1 MLNCFVHESSQSI
14 PIYAILAEQWST
26 WLTKQ
31 STLTQDWLHN
41 INFIPYSGNYSFIPN
56 GTGELHHVLLVTQ
69 DETDFW
75 TFGVLPSVLP
85 GGHYHIEGIDGTQL
99 LQIALVWGLGAYE
112 FTRYK
117 PSIRPVAQLLIPTQ
131 KFPSLK
137 IKLEAIYRVRDL
149 INTPADDMTP
159 VELAENVFEIGKN
172 YQAAVTQIVGD
183 DLLTANYP
191 AIYTVGKA
199 SCHEPRLIDLRWGDN
214 QHPKITLVGKG
225 VCFDSG
231 GYNLKS
237 SSAMLAMKK
246 DMGGAANAMGL
257 AEMIMAYQLPVRLRL
272 LIPAVENMISGG
284 AYKPGDIIQTRHG
297 LAVEVGNTDAE
308 GRLILADALCE
319 ADSESPELL
328 IDFATLTGAAR
339 SAVGTEISAFF
350 TDHEQLAQDI
360 IRHSQH
366 EQDPVWRLPLYK
378 PYQKLLESKFAHL
391 NNCGASPFAGA
402 ITAALF
408 LRSFISEETTW
419 LHFDFNAYNVNTRP
433 GRPEGGEAMAIL
445 AVFSYLLERYPF
457 QTKQLPH
464 KNKVI

>member
-1 MLNCFVHESSQSI
+1 MFKCFTHESSRSI
-14 PIYAILAEQWST
+14 PITSILPEKYLAWLSNQSKSTQQWLQVT
-26 WLTKQ
+26 
-31 STLTQDWLHN
+31 H
-41 INFIPYSGNYSFIPN
+41 FIPKSGSYSLLPGID
-56 GTGELHHVLLVTQ
+56 GQLQQVLLICN
-69 DETDFW
+69 DGSDFW
-75 TFGVLPSVLP
+75 TFGSLPSVLP
-85 GGHYHIEGIDGTQL
+85 EGHYHVEGIDKEKL
-99 LQIALVWGLGAYE
+99 LDQIALAWGLGAYE

-117 PSIRPVAQLLIPTQ
+117 ASIRPLAQLLISNKKHAQ
-131 KFPSLK
+131 LM
-137 IKLEAIYRVRDL
+137 IKLEAIYRVRNL

-159 VELAENVFEIGKN
+159 TELVENVFQIGKK
-172 YQAAVTQIVGD
+172 YHAAVTQIVGD

-199 SCHEPRLIDLRWGDN
+199 SCHDPRLADLRWGDT
-214 QHPKITLVGKG
+214 QYPKITIVGKG

-237 SSAMLAMKK
+237 SANMLTMKK
-246 DMGGAANAMGL
+246 DMGGAANAIGL
-257 AEMIMAYQLPVRLRL
+257 AEMIMAHQLRVRLRL
-272 LIPAVENMISGG
+272 LIPAVENLISGN

-297 LAVEVGNTDAE
+297 LTVEVGNTDAE

-339 SAVGTEISAFF
+339 GAVGTEISAFF
-350 TDHEQLAQDI
+350 TDDEQLAQDI
-360 IRHSQH
+360 ILHSQH
-366 EQDPVWRLPLYK
+366 TQDPVWRLPLYK
-378 PYQKLLESKFAHL
+378 PYQKLLDSKFANM
-391 NNCGASPFAGA
+391 NNCGSSSFAGA

-445 AVFSYLLERYPF
+445 AVFSYLLQRYKP
-457 QTKQLPH
+457 
-464 KNKVI
+464 